1 MRRLVRRFNTGLGA
15 YMSDIPRTIATA
27 AAALRNGSIT
37 SVGLTETLLA
47 RAHAANDA
55 LGAFTYLADETALAA
70 AKQADAN
77 FAAGID
83 KGPLQ
88 GIPLGIKD
96 IIATEDA
103 PTTANSNV
111 MDPAW
116 GQRPDATV
124 MRKFRAAGAIML
136 GKLVLSEYACGWPD
150 PTTGFPIPRNPW
162 DLSRTPGGSSSG
174 TGIAIAADLVIAGL
188 GTDTGGSVRGPS
200 AFCGISG
207 IKQTFG
213 LVSKDGCVPLG
224 YSLDNIGPMA
234 HTVEDCAIMLQLMA
248 GYDPADPCTVNRPV
262 ADMLSPLD
270 GSLEGVRIGVPT
282 EHFFTTPSLED
293 EVKTSVLDA
302 IKAMEVAGATV
313 VEVTVP
319 FAAEAQYVLWC
330 TMGSEAF
337 AYHEPDL
344 KAKPEQYGKWTRRM
358 LQTGVLYS
366 GADFVQAQRFRSLIK
381 AGSNALFRS
390 ALGTDEPG
398 VDVLITPSR
407 PSVAP
412 LLEGYDPDV
421 MLLGASFSGIWNVT
435 GQPAM
440 CIPSGFSATS
450 GMPISMQIVGRP
462 FDEPTVFKVGDA
474 YQRMTDWHL
483 RAPKPV
489 WEAQPV

>member
-1 MRRLVRRFNTGLGA
+1 
-15 YMSDIPRTIATA
+15 MSELPRTIVDTA
-27 AAALRNGSIT
+27 AAFRSGALT
-37 SVGLTETLLA
+37 SEKLTETLLA
-47 RAHAANDA
+47 RAHAANEK
-55 LGAFTYLADETALAA
+55 LGAFVQIADETALAA
-70 AKQADAN
+70 ARQADAD

-103 PTTANSNV
+103 PTTANSRV
-111 MDPAW
+111 MDLAW
-116 GQRPDATV
+116 GQREDATV
-124 MRKFRAAGAIML
+124 MKKLRAAGAINM

-150 PTTGFPIPRNPW
+150 PDTGFPIPRNPW
-162 DLSRTPGGSSSG
+162 DLNRTPGGSSSG

-213 LVSKDGCVPLG
+213 LVSKEGCVPLG

-234 HTVEDCAIMLQLMA
+234 HTVRDCAIMLQIMA
-248 GYDPADPCTVNRPV
+248 GYDPRDPCTVNRPV

-270 GSLEGVRIGVPT
+270 GSLEGVRIGIPT
-282 EHFFTTPSLED
+282 EYFFTVPSLEE
-293 EVKTSVLDA
+293 EVKTSVYTA
-302 IKAMEVAGATV
+302 IESMRAAGATV

-319 FAAEAQYVLWC
+319 FAAEAQYVLWA

-344 KAKPEQYGKWTRRM
+344 KSKPELYGKWTRRT
-358 LQTGVLYS
+358 LQTGMLYS
-366 GADFVQAQRFRSLIK
+366 GADFVQAQRVRSIIK
-381 AGSNALFRS
+381 AGANALFRS
-390 ALGTDEPG
+390 AFGAEDAG

-440 CIPSGFSATS
+440 CIPCGFSDTS
-450 GMPISMQIVGRP
+450 GMPISLQIVGRP

-483 RAPKPV
+483 RAPTPV
-489 WEAQPV
+489 WEAQPA